1 MFYGSPVKAPRKPL
15 EDISNS
21 ATSNRPQNSEHFTPK
36 KRKIDAASVQ
46 QKEDIPIIGSVPQ
59 TPSERR
65 TPVKIPHSSSSARK
79 ASTPSVKLDHTKHP
93 LESNERFHDI
103 RKEKSEELPSAKP
116 FPDLGPDSSPTG
128 IASADSEQTPT
139 PSKVKETIKRASI
152 EMRTGRNSYFKE
164 LSIHLQYFRDK
175 YNMTETPQSRRLP
188 DELPAIVYTEIPLVK
203 AKLDEWKEK
212 YARK

>member
-21 ATSNRPQNSEHFTPK
+21 ANAARPQNEHFTPK
-36 KRKIDAASVQ
+36 KRKIDASTTQ
-46 QKEDIPIIGSVPQ
+46 QKEDIPVIGSVPQ

-65 TPVKIPHSSSSARK
+65 TPVKIAHPSSSARRV
-79 ASTPSVKLDHTKHP
+79 ATPSVKTDQTKHP
-93 LESNERFHDI
+93 LESHERSHGT
-103 RKEKSEELPSAKP
+103 RREKSEELPSAKP
-116 FPDLGPDSSPTG
+116 FPNLEPDSSPSGVT
-128 IASADSEQTPT
+128 SANSEQSPP
-139 PSKVKETIKRASI
+139 PSTVKETIKRASI
-152 EMRTGRNSYFKE
+152 EMRTGKNSYFKE

-175 YNMTETPQSRRLP
+175 YHLTETLMSRRLP